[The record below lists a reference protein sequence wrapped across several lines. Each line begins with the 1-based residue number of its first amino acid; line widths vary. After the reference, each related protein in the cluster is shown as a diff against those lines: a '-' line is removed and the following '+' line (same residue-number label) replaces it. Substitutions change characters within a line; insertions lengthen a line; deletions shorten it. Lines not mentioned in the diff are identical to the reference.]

1 MRTRLYIYCLSI
13 HCYSIEFS
21 SKKNQRMSLC
31 NKFFASLVF
40 SLAAIFIFF
49 THSNADSALITNIC
63 NGADDVQ
70 YCRDLFLLDPRS
82 DTVDGHGLAL
92 IAVQI
97 TINKIQ
103 DTLDTK
109 ISDFVRNTTDPV
121 GKQRIGVCQSDYT
134 NAVTK
139 YTNVFQSTDKKAY
152 QDAIDGLGIGSNDIV
167 DCQNIYRRTE
177 PIAESPIS
185 ADNTEIAIKS
195 TGVILTVI
203 EYLIRN

>member
-1 MRTRLYIYCLSI
+1 
-13 HCYSIEFS
+13 
-21 SKKNQRMSLC
+21 MSLC

-40 SLAAIFIFF
+40 SLAAISLFF

-63 NGADDVQ
+63 NGAGDVQ
-70 YCRDLFLLDPRS
+70 YCLNLFSLDPRS
-82 DTVDGHGLAL
+82 VTVDVRGLAL
-92 IAVQI
+92 IAIQT
-97 TINKIQ
+97 TIIKIQ

-109 ISDFVRNTTDPV
+109 ISDLVRNITDPV
-121 GKQRIGVCQSDYT
+121 GKQRIGVCQSDYMD
-134 NAVTK
+134 AATK

-152 QDAIDGLGIGSNDIV
+152 QDAIDGLRIGSNDVI
-167 DCQNIYRRTE
+167 DCQNIYRRTD

-185 ADNTEIAIKS
+185 AENVEISIKL